1 MNMFRTVPYR
11 LVLLLALAISVGV
24 HGQTSIKIKLAT
36 LAPENSPWTKALRS
50 MGSAWWTATDKRVLL
65 TVQAGTIPS
74 ESTAIARMA
83 VGGLQ
88 AATLMVA
95 GLSELDEA
103 FTVFG
108 VPFFFESDAELLHVQ
123 KALTPLLQERL
134 GRKGYRFINW
144 GNAGWIHLFS
154 KQPIRTLDDARQANL
169 YTTEGNPRMVQWYAA
184 NGFHA
189 VPLTAGEIPKQLRL
203 PTGVINAAPMPPVY
217 AVAMRIFK
225 DARYMLDVRLAPLLG
240 ATVITDA
247 AWNLISQEDR
257 AKVLVAAAVM
267 EHDIN
272 TQAPALDIKSIGAM
286 EAAGLHIVTLD
297 AKAAAEFRGA
307 AEKLG
312 ATQRGGMIP
321 ADVYDFA
328 VREREAFRK
337 TKPAK

>member
-1 MNMFRTVPYR
+1 MFRTVPYR
-11 LVLLLALAISVGV
+11 FVLLLALAMSVGV
-24 HGQTSIKIKLAT
+24 RAQPDIKIKLAT
-36 LAPENSPWTKALRS
+36 LAPENSPWTSALRS
-50 MGSAWWTATDKRVLL
+50 MGTAWATATNKRVQL
-65 TVQAGTIPS
+65 TVYPGTIPS
-74 ESTAIARMA
+74 ESSAIARMA
-83 VGGLQ
+83 VDGLQ

-95 GLSELDEA
+95 GLSEIDEA
-103 FTVFG
+103 FKVFG

-134 GRKGYRFINW
+134 RRKGYHLINW
-144 GNAGWIHLFS
+144 GNAGWIQLFS
-154 KQPIRTLDDARQANL
+154 KQPIRTLDDAKQARL
-169 YTTEGNPRMVQWYAA
+169 YTTEGNPTMVQWYAA

-189 VPLTAGEIPKQLRL
+189 VPLAAGEIPKQLTL

-217 AVAMRIFK
+217 AVAMQIFK

-240 ATVITDA
+240 ATVMTDA
-247 AWNLISQEDR
+247 AWKRISPEDR
-257 AKVLVAAAVM
+257 AKMLAAAAVM
-267 EHDIN
+267 EQEIN
-272 TQAPALDIKSIGAM
+272 TQAPALDVKSIAAM
-286 EAAGLHIVTLD
+286 KAAGLQIVTLD
-297 AKAAAEFRGA
+297 AKPLADFRGA